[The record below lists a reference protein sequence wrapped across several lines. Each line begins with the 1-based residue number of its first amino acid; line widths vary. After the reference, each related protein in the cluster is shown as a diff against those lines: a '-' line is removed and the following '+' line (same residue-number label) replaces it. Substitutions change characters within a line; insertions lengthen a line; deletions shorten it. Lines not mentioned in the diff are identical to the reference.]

1 MSTTHL
7 NAPWRPVRCASS
19 WRVYDQDGTAIA
31 KLPASEGPS
40 SERLA
45 YIARLLAK
53 APELELLLAEC
64 MGMLQAAAD
73 SLQRRGT
80 LRQDAHAVLR
90 EQHGKCAEALLAIAN
105 PERQMAGAPEPHIS
119 YTSEVRPHGAQEWS
133 GHGLR
138 FGTEAEARRFAILLT
153 LGWLRAPEVR
163 MTSTELP
170 ATHTLTDTGLL
181 VERGVA

>member
-53 APELELLLAEC
+53 APELEVLLAEC
-64 MGMLQAAAD
+64 AGMLQASAD
-73 SLQRRGT
+73 SLERRGV
-80 LRQDAHAVLR
+80 LRADAHKVLR
-90 EQHGKCAEALLAIAN
+90 EQHRRCAEALLAIAN
-105 PERQMAGAPEPHIS
+105 PARAAQVAPAKCVS
-119 YTSEVRPHGAQEWS
+119 YTSEILPRSATQWC

-138 FGTEAEARRFAILLT
+138 FGTEAEARRFGILMS
-153 LGWLRAPEVR
+153 LGWLRAPEIRVI
-163 MTSTELP
+163 STDRP
-170 ATHTLTDTGLL
+170 ATHTLDDQGLL
-181 VERGVA
+181 IERGLA